1 MTWIGA
7 EGPGTNDSPFSY
19 LLTSGIDIA
28 GPSRIQGVAVRAQIR
43 ITANFLAFFFG
54 PIHYFVKDMWRKG
67 LTLRAA
73 AIGIESNR
81 R

>member
-28 GPSRIQGVAVRAQIR
+28 GPSRIQGVAV
-43 ITANFLAFFFG
+43 LAFFFG

-73 AIGIESNR
+73 AIGIGSNR

>member
-1 MTWIGA
+1 MSKPYDVDWRRRA
-7 EGPGTNDSPFSY
+7 WHQRFSFFVPR
-19 LLTSGIDIA
+19 TSGIDIA
-28 GPSRIQGVAVRAQIR
+28 GPSRIQGVAV
-43 ITANFLAFFFG
+43 LAFFFG

-73 AIGIESNR
+73 AIGIGSNR